1 MTGVSL
7 KDIIQ
12 VMEAI
17 ADPSLAFSWDNVG
30 LQLGD
35 EDAEIQKI
43 LIALDISLPVVS
55 EAKEH
60 NADLIISH
68 HPLFF
73 HPLTSLCF
81 ANPQADMVRRLIQNN
96 VAVYSAHT
104 NLDKACSCH
113 LLSERLGLL
122 DGQVLEK
129 ENQPPDHKKLV
140 VFVPPEHVEK
150 VFQAIHNGGGGHIG
164 GYSHSSF
171 RTEGRGTFRPE
182 TGATPYIGKVGE
194 LTNLEEVRLETVVP
208 SANVGEV
215 VRRIIQAHPYEE
227 VAYDIYPLA
236 SATSVGIGRVG
247 NLPRPMVL
255 SDWAD
260 EVKRRVGIETLRLT
274 GDPASQ
280 VSRVAVV
287 AGSGGG
293 YIEAARRCG
302 AQCLVTGDIGYHQA
316 RQAESVGVGLVD
328 VGHFNSERLIVEF
341 LADTLSSHKDLSEAG
356 VIIRKSESESDPFCF
371 M

>member
-1 MTGVSL
+1 MAGVPL

-35 EDAEIQKI
+35 EDAEIQNI
-43 LIALDISLPVVS
+43 LIALDFSLPVVS
-55 EAKEH
+55 EAIAC

-81 ANPQADMVRRLIQNN
+81 TDPQAELARRLIKNN
-96 VAVYSAHT
+96 IAAYSAHT

-113 LLSERLGLL
+113 LLSEKLGLL
-122 DGQVLEK
+122 DERILEE
-129 ENQPPDHKKLV
+129 ENQPSAHKKLV

-150 VFQAIHNGGGGHIG
+150 VFQAIHDGGGGQIG

-171 RTEGRGTFRPE
+171 RTAGRGTFRPE
-182 TGATPYIGKVGE
+182 TGTTPYIGKVGE
-194 LTNLEEVRLETVVP
+194 VTNLEEVRLETVVP

-215 VRRIIQAHPYEE
+215 VRRIIQVHPYEE
-227 VAYDIYPLA
+227 VAYDIYPVET
-236 SATSVGIGRVG
+236 ATSVGIGRVG
-247 NLPRPMVL
+247 NIPEPMVL

-260 EVKRRVGIETLRLT
+260 EVKRRLGIKTLRLT
-274 GDPASQ
+274 GDPSSR
-280 VSRVAVV
+280 VSRVALV

-293 YIEAARRCG
+293 YIEAAKRCG
-302 AQCLVTGDIGYHQA
+302 AQCLITGDIGYHQA
-316 RQAESVGVGLVD
+316 RQAESIGVGLVD

-341 LADTLSSHKDLSEAG
+341 LTDTLSSHKDLKG
-356 VIIRKSESESDPFCF
+356 IMIQKSESELDPFCF
-371 M
+371 L